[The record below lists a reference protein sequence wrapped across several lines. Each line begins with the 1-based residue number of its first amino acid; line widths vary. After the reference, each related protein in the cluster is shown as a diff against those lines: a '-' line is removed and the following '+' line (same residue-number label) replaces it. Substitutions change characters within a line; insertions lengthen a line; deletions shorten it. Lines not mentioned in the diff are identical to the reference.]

1 MKRGARALT
10 TVSLLLIITG
20 AAMAEEL
27 RSFHGRVVS
36 INGLTMAFVPDD
48 GGGFDVDLSRLDQTT
63 YAFLN
68 SGDAVTVVGVVT
80 PSGNKLIAVSITP
93 DLR

>member
-1 MKRGARALT
+1 MKMVVRTLA
-10 TVSLLLIITG
+10 TVSLLLIIMG

-48 GGGFDVDLSRLDQTT
+48 GSGFDVDLTRLDQTT
-63 YAFLN
+63 YEFLN
-68 SGDAVTVVGVVT
+68 SGDGVTVVGVVT

-93 DLR
+93 DPR

>member
-1 MKRGARALT
+1 MKSVARTLT
-10 TVSLLLIITG
+10 TVGLFLIIVG

-36 INGLTMAFVPDD
+36 ISGLTMAFVPDGG
-48 GGGFDVDLSRLDQTT
+48 GGGFGVDLTRLDQTS
-63 YAFLN
+63 YAFLKG
-68 SGDAVTVVGVVT
+68 GDAVTVVGVVT

-93 DLR
+93 DR

>member
-1 MKRGARALT
+1 MKTVARALT
-10 TVSLLLIITG
+10 TVSLFLIIMG

-36 INGLTMAFVPDD
+36 VNGLTMAFVPDD
-48 GGGFDVDLSRLDQTT
+48 GSGFDVDLTRLDQTT

-80 PSGNKLIAVSITP
+80 PSGNKLLAVSITP
-93 DLR
+93 DPR

>member
-1 MKRGARALT
+1 MKKVARALI
-10 TVSLLLIITG
+10 TVSLFSIIVG
-20 AAMAEEL
+20 AVMAEEL
-27 RSFHGRVVS
+27 RAFHGRVVS

-48 GGGFDVDLSRLDQTT
+48 GSGFDVDLTRLDQTS

-80 PSGNKLIAVSITP
+80 PSGNKLIAASITP
-93 DLR
+93 DPR

>member
-1 MKRGARALT
+1 MKKVAQALT
-10 TVSLLLIITG
+10 TVSLFLIIVG
-20 AAMAEEL
+20 AVMAEEL

-36 INGLTMAFVPDD
+36 INGSTMLFVPDD
-48 GGGFDVDLSRLDQTT
+48 GSGFDVDLTRLDQTA

-80 PSGNKLIAVSITP
+80 PSGNKVIAVSITP
-93 DLR
+93 DPR